1 MKGLEKMHWKEGMK
15 GAIWLLI
22 LIWPAMSAAEST
34 AKRVDPQGIPA
45 GYRSAD
51 TDADLGEHVIQEFV
65 VDEDGD
71 IYRKRTYSGI
81 IPRFQDRVGGGLK
94 AGVVNKKKP
103 VITWVG
109 FQHRSLL
116 SSVFVQTDK
125 DLETFRVYKPDSDH
139 IYVDIPKADV
149 PVRNDRREILTEQFD
164 SPVAKIHARPISIK
178 GFRGT
183 RLIITLNRPT
193 GYMWRQDGRYIY
205 IDIAR

>member
-1 MKGLEKMHWKEGMK
+1 MKGMKEMNWKWGITV
-15 GAIWLLI
+15 GLLM
-22 LIWPAMSAAEST
+22 LIWPALGAAEGIGKK
-34 AKRVDPQGIPA
+34 AFEQGIPE
-45 GYRSAD
+45 GYRSVES
-51 TDADLGEHVIQEFV
+51 DADLGEHVTQEFV

-81 IPRFQDRVGGGLK
+81 IPRFKDRVGEGLK
-94 AGVVNKKKP
+94 AGKVNKKRP

-116 SSVFVQTDK
+116 SSVFVQTDA

-139 IYVDIPKADV
+139 IYVDIPKAAV
-149 PVRNDRREILTEQFD
+149 PVRNDRREIITDQFD
-164 SPVAKIHARPISIK
+164 SPVAKIQARPISIR